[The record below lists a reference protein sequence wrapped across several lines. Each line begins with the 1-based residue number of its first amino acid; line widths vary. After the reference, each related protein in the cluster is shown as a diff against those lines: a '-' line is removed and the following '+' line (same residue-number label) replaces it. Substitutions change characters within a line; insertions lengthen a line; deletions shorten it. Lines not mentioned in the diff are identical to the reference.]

1 MHHRSKEELLH
12 QISLAGHEHAL
23 ALCEAA
29 VGDTEDPRTQLV
41 RLVRD
46 FVRHHA
52 LNHTVG
58 RIVNYELA
66 GLTPEHR
73 AQIDVMRRR
82 MDAIVRDL
90 VLRGVEA
97 GAFHT
102 PEPAMTG
109 AAILS
114 LGIDVSRWFDHERG
128 RNPDQVAEHYCEL
141 VLRMV
146 GDSGSSPA
154 YVAHPR
160 GQGGEVVLPVAEEVV
175 EHRQVRGDVAD
186 DVLRGHRDA
195 AVQLDRL
202 LADVSSRAADLQR
215 CPGGR
220 LGDLARRRRSARTI
234 VAQSTMLRVSSRETY
249 MSAARK
255 VSAWK
260 VLRVTP
266 NCLRLFR

>member
-1 MHHRSKEELLH
+1 VTKRLLTMASMSDSVNAPDARSRLLDAAVRAFAARGFHGTTTRDIASAAGMSPAALYVHHRSKEELLH

-128 RNPDQVAEHYCEL
+128 WNPDQVAEHYCEL

-146 GDSGSSPA
+146 GDSGSSP
-154 YVAHPR
+154 
-160 GQGGEVVLPVAEEVV
+160 G
-175 EHRQVRGDVAD
+175 
-186 DVLRGHRDA
+186 
-195 AVQLDRL
+195 
-202 LADVSSRAADLQR
+202 
-215 CPGGR
+215 
-220 LGDLARRRRSARTI
+220 
-234 VAQSTMLRVSSRETY
+234 
-249 MSAARK
+249 
-255 VSAWK
+255 
-260 VLRVTP
+260 
-266 NCLRLFR
+266 